1 VVNYR
6 TISYTANIEP
16 GNGCAGW
23 EAWPTLP
30 GVTTHGDEI
39 GRRSLFTDSGYF
51 EPEDRS
57 TDLAEPEDRLA
68 YDEARD
74 TRWHG
79 GLDFGLLIL
88 RIVLGG
94 ALGAHGLQKVFGLF
108 GGPGI
113 GEFARILGDHGY
125 TSQTTVLS
133 WVAGVTEIA
142 GGALLIL
149 GLFTPI
155 AAGALLAVTANV
167 VYLTY
172 REGFFLGTGD
182 GFEYHLVL
190 GGLAL
195 ALLFTGPGRV
205 SLDVNTPW
213 RRRPVP
219 FGIVG
224 FVLAA
229 AAMAIV
235 LVLFR

>member
-1 VVNYR
+1 
-6 TISYTANIEP
+6 
-16 GNGCAGW
+16 
-23 EAWPTLP
+23 
-30 GVTTHGDEI
+30 VTTHGDEY
-39 GRRSLFTDSGYF
+39 GRRNLFTDSGNF
-51 EPEDRS
+51 EPEDHGP
-57 TDLAEPEDRLA
+57 DLTEPENRLVN
-68 YDEARD
+68 DQARA

-133 WVAGVTEIA
+133 WVGGITEIA
-142 GGALLIL
+142 GGALLMI

-155 AAGALLAVTANV
+155 AAGALLAVTANI

-172 REGFFLGTGD
+172 REGFFLGADG

-190 GGLAL
+190 GGTAL
-195 ALLFTGPGRV
+195 ALLFTGPGRI

-219 FGIVG
+219 FGIIG

-229 AAMAIV
+229 AAMAVV
-235 LVLFR
+235 LARFR

>member
-1 VVNYR
+1 LR
-6 TISYTANIEP
+6 
-16 GNGCAGW
+16 
-23 EAWPTLP
+23 
-30 GVTTHGDEI
+30 GVTTHSDDY
-39 GRRSLFTDSGYF
+39 GRRSLLTDSGDR
-51 EPEDRS
+51 ESEDQG
-57 TDLAEPEDRLA
+57 TELTEPEDRLA
-68 YDEARD
+68 YDDARSA
-74 TRWHG
+74 RWHG

-88 RIVLGG
+88 RLVLGG

-108 GGPGI
+108 GGPGVN
-113 GEFARILGDHGY
+113 EFARILADHGY

-149 GLFTPI
+149 GLFTPV

-172 REGFFLGTGD
+172 REGFFLGG
-182 GFEYHLVL
+182 GHGVEYHLVL
-190 GGLAL
+190 GGIAL
-195 ALLFTGPGRV
+195 ALLFTGPGRI

-235 LVLFR
+235 LTRFR